1 MFFEIS
7 FDPHVLKMTK
17 SSKSTL
23 SKRQHIVKLAPWK
36 FKICILK
43 TVICYS
49 VSFKHS
55 FLFVYAVSME
65 LVLCA
70 FYPLF
75 RSKRFGTLGMS

>member
-17 SSKSTL
+17 SSKSTS
-23 SKRQHIVKLAPWK
+23 SKRQHIVKLAPWN

-49 VSFKHS
+49 VSF
-55 FLFVYAVSME
+55 
-65 LVLCA
+65 
-70 FYPLF
+70 
-75 RSKRFGTLGMS
+75 